1 MRPPVFIVKEYMRT
15 VGPDLT
21 SSFTRMKKEVFEV
34 ISFNDMKYFQ
44 WLQRECGGIVGH
56 YLGSRNCMKDLFC
69 LSWLQSDMASGCSY
83 YMLFIEKY

>member
-1 MRPPVFIVKEYMRT
+1 MRPPVFSKRIHANRWSRSDFFFYSDE
-15 VGPDLT
+15 
-21 SSFTRMKKEVFEV
+21 KEVFEV

-56 YLGSRNCMKDLFC
+56 YLGIRNCMKDLFC